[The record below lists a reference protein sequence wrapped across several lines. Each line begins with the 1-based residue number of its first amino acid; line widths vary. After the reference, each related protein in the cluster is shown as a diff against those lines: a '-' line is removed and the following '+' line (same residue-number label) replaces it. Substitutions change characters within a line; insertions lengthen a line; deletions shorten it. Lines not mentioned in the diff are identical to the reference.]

1 MISRGRIWF
10 CLAALSACGPS
21 ANEVR
26 LQHATDELHKDIAD
40 QQQYIA
46 DLKLRVQMVDARNRV
61 LIDLVQGLTS
71 SAGAQPHEAALQGQ
85 PQPAHASLQALD
97 HDLEVLVA
105 SVQHSRED
113 IEALRAQ
120 RQALADEL
128 AHAKRIIE
136 ESRAQEA
143 KIAARVA
150 VFREMMERLEP
161 LIAQGA
167 LQVRIVKGR
176 LVLQLAEA
184 VLFASGDANLTT
196 SGKTVL
202 DSVARVLE
210 NIRERDFQVGGHTD
224 STAPRKGRFASNWQL
239 SAVRALNVMLYLI
252 DRGVPKAHLSAA
264 AHADSEA
271 IADESTPEGRQAN
284 RRTEIVLLPNLEEL
298 PDLAALSELLSKPDS
313 AANPP

>member
-1 MISRGRIWF
+1 MINRGRMWF

-26 LQHATDELHKDIAD
+26 LRHETDELHKDIAD

-71 SAGAQPHEAALQGQ
+71 NSGPQPQEAGAQGQ
-85 PQPAHASLQALD
+85 PLPAHASLQALD
-97 HDLEVLVA
+97 KDLEVLVA

-113 IEALRAQ
+113 IDALRAQ

-128 AHAKRIIE
+128 AQAKRIIE
-136 ESRAQEA
+136 ESRAEQA
-143 KIAARVA
+143 KVAARVA
-150 VFREMMERLEP
+150 VFRDMMDRLEP

-167 LQVRIVKGR
+167 LQVRIVKSR
-176 LVLQLAEA
+176 MVLQLPEA

-210 NIRERDFQVGGHTD
+210 GIRERDFQVGGHTD
-224 STAPRKGRFASNWQL
+224 SSTPRKGRFSSNWQL

-264 AHADSEA
+264 AHADTEV

-284 RRTEIVLLPNLEEL
+284 RRMEIVLLPNLEDL
-298 PDLAALSELLSKPDS
+298 PDLAALSELVNKPE
-313 AANPP
+313 AAP